1 MPHPPGIPSDSL
13 IERLRTRASHRLT
26 GIIAALLLE
35 AGLLILLLT
44 LGQTSRQ
51 GEPDGPALT
60 TFDADTSPD
69 TPDEP
74 QPEEPEPQVQPQ
86 PRQPQPQQ
94 APTQTAPSPLV
105 QPAPIIPAPA
115 PPAIPLARPNTTRPA
130 SPPAA
135 NLPAYGPP
143 NIGGSS
149 STDTPRVGTAPNGEP
164 MYAARWYREPTD
176 GELAGYLSTAQPGWG
191 LIACKTAPDYRV
203 EDCVPVAETGGS
215 QLARAVLAAA
225 WQFKVRP
232 PRVGGR
238 DRIGEWVQIRIDYT
252 QTGR

>member
-1 MPHPPGIPSDSL
+1 MPLHHSDSSDSL
-13 IERLRTRASHRLT
+13 IERLRTRAGHRLT
-26 GIIAALLLE
+26 GIIVAVLLE

-44 LGQTSRQ
+44 LGQTSQQ
-51 GEPDGPALT
+51 GLPDGPALT

-69 TPDEP
+69 TPEEP
-74 QPEEPEPQVQPQ
+74 QPEEPEPQQPPQ
-86 PRQPQPQQ
+86 PEQPQQ
-94 APTQTAPSPLV
+94 APAPTAPSPLV
-105 QPAPIIPAPA
+105 QPSPIIPPPA
-115 PPAIPLARPNTTRPA
+115 PPAIPLARPNTVRPA
-130 SPPAA
+130 SPPAPSQ
-135 NLPAYGPP
+135 PAYGPP

-149 STDTPRVGTAPNGEP
+149 ATDTPRIGTAPNGEP
-164 MYAARWYREPTD
+164 MFAARWYREPAD
-176 GELAGYLSTAQPGWG
+176 SELAGYLSTAQPGWG

-203 EDCVPVAETGGS
+203 EDCVAVGETAGS